1 MSTQTLQSP
10 VFLSYAQ
17 ALLDLAGDNADAVG
31 QELGE
36 INQIVADN
44 KTFSAYLADPS
55 IAKPDRAG
63 LLSRIFQGKV
73 SQLLWNFIGV
83 LNLKNRLKDLPGI
96 AAAYKTVL
104 DKKQG
109 NVDVELTTAHALSDD
124 QVMAAKEK
132 ISAALKKNAMVK
144 TVVDDAI
151 IGGVIV
157 RVGDKLLDASV
168 RYQLQAM
175 KEQLMAKMPK

>member
-1 MSTQTLQSP
+1 M
-10 VFLSYAQ
+10 FLSYAN
-17 ALLDLAGDNADAVG
+17 ALLDLAGDNAQSVG
-31 QELGE
+31 DELGE
-36 INQIVADN
+36 INQVVAEN

-55 IAKPDRAG
+55 ISKPDRAG
-63 LLSRIFQGKV
+63 LLSRIFHGKV
-73 SQLLWNFIGV
+73 SPLMWNFIGV
-83 LNLKNRLKDLPGI
+83 LNVKNRLKDLPGI
-96 AAAYKTVL
+96 TASYKTVL

-124 QVMAAKEK
+124 QVHAAKEK
-132 ISAALKKNAMVK
+132 ISAALKKNAIVK
-144 TVVDDAI
+144 TTVDDSI

-157 RVGDKLLDASV
+157 RVGDKMLDASV